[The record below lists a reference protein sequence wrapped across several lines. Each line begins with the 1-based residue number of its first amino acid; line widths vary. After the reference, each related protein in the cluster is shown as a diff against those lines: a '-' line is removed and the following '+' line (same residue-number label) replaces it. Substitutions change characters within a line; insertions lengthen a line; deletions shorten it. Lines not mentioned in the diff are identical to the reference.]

1 MESEAA
7 MNYET
12 AFRSYLA
19 KRIEQ
24 IEAAD
29 IVVGIPCYNN
39 ESTIAN
45 VIKQVSS
52 GLAKHYK
59 SARSVILISDGG
71 STDDTREV
79 AREQAIMPWQEK
91 IIFIYRGI
99 AGKGTAFRAIFEAV
113 EKLGVRACAVV
124 DADLRSITPEWVKY
138 LLEPVL
144 DKDYQFVAPIY
155 SRYKY
160 DGTITNN
167 VVYNL
172 TRALYGKRVRQPIG
186 GDFGLSHDTVSSY
199 IRQNVWMTDV
209 ARFGIDIWMTT
220 HAITHGFRICQA
232 NLGVKVHDPKDP
244 ASSLGPMFRQVVWTL
259 FTLMEQNAE
268 IWKKVRGSEPVETFG
283 LTEFSEPEPI
293 EVNLDLLIYNYKL
306 GFQHFG
312 TLWKELLSPPCY
324 ETLRRLASAATKDFL
339 FPVDSWAKVLYELA
353 ATFHHWPKNRAK
365 LIDVISPLYHG
376 RVASFVNEAA
386 KMKSV
391 ESEQVV
397 EEQAEVF
404 EREKDY
410 LLKVWEREGKEPEEK
425 GFFQKVLQGWR
436 P

>member
-1 MESEAA
+1 MH
-7 MNYET
+7 YDT

-39 ESTIAN
+39 ETTIAN
-45 VIKQVSS
+45 VLKQVSR

-79 AREQAIMPWQEK
+79 VRNEEIQPWQEK
-91 IIFIYRGI
+91 IVFIYRGI
-99 AGKGTAFRAIFEAV
+99 AGKGTALRAIFEAV
-113 EKLGVRACAVV
+113 EELGAKACAVV
-124 DADLRSITPEWVKY
+124 DADLRSITPDWIMY
-138 LLEPVL
+138 LLDPVL
-144 DKDYQFVAPIY
+144 EKDYQFVAPVY
-155 SRYKY
+155 LRYKY

-186 GDFGLSHDTVSSY
+186 GDFGLSRDTIGSY
-199 IRQNVWMTDV
+199 LKQNVWTTDV

-220 HAITHGFRICQA
+220 NAITNGFRICQA

-259 FTLMEQNAE
+259 FTLMEQYVE
-268 IWKKVRGSEPVETFG
+268 IWKKVQGSEPVETFG
-283 LTEFSEPEPI
+283 LTEFFEPEPI
-293 EVNLDLLIYNYKL
+293 EVNLDLLIYNYKI

-312 TLWKELLSPPCY
+312 VLWKELLSSPCY
-324 ETLRRLASAATKDFL
+324 DVLNRLASAETKDFL
-339 FPVDSWAKVLYELA
+339 LPAECWAKTLYELA
-353 ATFHHWPKNRAK
+353 TTFHHWPKNRAK

-376 RVASFVNEAA
+376 RVASFVNQTAD
-386 KMKSV
+386 MKTNQ
-391 ESEQVV
+391 SEQVV

-404 EREKDY
+404 EKEKGY
-410 LLKVWEREGKEPEEK
+410 LLKVWEREEKEPEEK
-425 GFFQKVLQGWR
+425 SFFQKVLRNWR